1 MSTKSDKEKQENTV
15 ELLKILCSTN
25 PNLRPL
31 LQKFQFMIV
40 AEREKKISVD
50 QVNVILASIQEHLFS
65 FGKTVYPDEIDEE
78 RIIIN

>member
-1 MSTKSDKEKQENTV
+1 
-15 ELLKILCSTN
+15 
-25 PNLRPL
+25 
-31 LQKFQFMIV
+31 MIV